1 MSSVIELVSRLRHDD
16 QAAVSRAISLV
27 ENAAPGFEQLL
38 VAIHHR
44 LGQAHR
50 VGVTGPPG
58 AGKSTLTAALAT
70 IWRAEGWTV
79 AVVAVDPTS
88 PLTGGALLG
97 DRIRMEGV
105 TLDPGVFIRSMATRG
120 ALGGL
125 AVTTREVCDVL
136 DAAGFDRIV
145 IETVGVGQSEL
156 EVVSVADTVVLV
168 MTPESG
174 DGIQTLKS
182 GLIEVAD
189 LFVVNKADRPGAER
203 LLKELEFALHLGR
216 RSAEAEGEW
225 SPPVLLA
232 SASAGEGV
240 AELGAAIARHS
251 GWLRSTG
258 RLAIR
263 RGRRL
268 AAQTLEVV
276 ERAIR
281 QWGWDTG
288 LAQHTLSERRADV
301 EAGRLTPYDVAA
313 EVRRRL
319 EGKQ

>member
-1 MSSVIELVSRLRHDD
+1 MSSVTELLSRLRHDD
-16 QAAVSRAISLV
+16 HAAVSRAISLV
-27 ENAAPGFEQLL
+27 ENAAPGFEPLL
-38 VAIHHR
+38 VAIHQR

-50 VGVTGPPG
+50 VGITGPPG
-58 AGKSTLTAALAT
+58 AGKSTLTAALT
-70 IWRAEGWTV
+70 RNWRAEGRTV

-105 TLDPGVFIRSMATRG
+105 ALDPGVFIRSMATRG

-216 RSAEAEGEW
+216 RGEAEGEW

-232 SASAGEGV
+232 TASAGEGV
-240 AELGAAIARHS
+240 AALGAEIARHA

-258 RLAIR
+258 RLAVR
-263 RGRRL
+263 RGQRL

-288 LAQHTLSERRADV
+288 LAQRTLSDRQADV
-301 EAGRLTPYDVAA
+301 AAGRLTPYDVAA

>member
-1 MSSVIELVSRLRHDD
+1 MTSVTELLSRLRPDD

-27 ENAAPGFEQLL
+27 ENEAPGFEQLL
-38 VAIHHR
+38 SAIHQR
-44 LGQAHR
+44 LGRAHR
-50 VGVTGPPG
+50 VGITGPPG
-58 AGKSTLTAALAT
+58 AGKSTLTEALVR
-70 IWRAEGWTV
+70 IWRAEGLTA

-136 DAAGFDRIV
+136 DAAGFDRII

-203 LLKELEFALHLGR
+203 LLKELEFSLHLGR
-216 RSAEAEGEW
+216 GSGDVEGAW
-225 SPPVLLA
+225 APPVLLA
-232 SASAGEGV
+232 TASAGEGV
-240 AELGAAIARHS
+240 AALSAEIERHS
-251 GWLRSTG
+251 AWLRSTG
-258 RLAIR
+258 QLAIR
-263 RGRRL
+263 RGQRL
-268 AAQTLEVV
+268 AAQTLEIVD
-276 ERAIR
+276 RTIR

-288 LAQHTLSERRADV
+288 LARRTVSERRAEV